1 MDAAPESCSGRG
13 SIPSAIHGR
22 VLVVLSEST
31 VARFW
36 TKVDVREPDECWPWT
51 AAVRSTRCQYGV
63 LKVDGRV
70 RLAHRLSYEIANGP
84 MPDGVLVC
92 HSCDVPLCVNPAHL
106 FAGSY
111 RDNAVDAL
119 QKGRMTP
126 VQTRHQAGV
135 ENLNARLT
143 EDVVRAIRADRAGG
157 MNLVPLAA
165 KYGVGYSTVRD
176 VVAGRTWTHVV

>member
-1 MDAAPESCSGRG
+1 MDAAPDSCSGRG

>member
-1 MDAAPESCSGRG
+1 MFREG

-31 VARFW
+31 IARFW

-70 RLAHRLSYEIANGP
+70 ALAHRLSYEIANGEI
-84 MPDGVLVC
+84 PDGALVC
-92 HSCDVPLCVNPAHL
+92 HACDVPLCVNPAHL

-126 VQTRHQAGV
+126 VETRHQAGD
-135 ENLNARLT
+135 ENVNARLT
-143 EDVVRAIRADRAGG
+143 DDTVRAIRADRAAG
-157 MNLVPLAA
+157 MNLVPLAE
-165 KYGVGYSTVRD
+165 KYAVGYSTVRD
-176 VVAGRTWTHVV
+176 VVTGRTWAHVS